1 MPPLDLTKYFV
12 VGISSSALFDLRA
25 EDEIYRTQG
34 LKAYSEYQ
42 IAHEHRVL
50 TPGTGFPLVQAI
62 LSLNGADTA
71 KRRVIVLVMSKNNA
85 DTSLRVSNSIRH
97 YGIDVGRGAY
107 TSGASLAPYLKA
119 FSVDL
124 FLSASQED
132 VQDATNAGFAAG
144 LIYPYQSASGEI
156 EEGLRIAFDGDAVL
170 FSDDSEKVFQEKGLS
185 AFLQHEKDHANEPLA
200 DGPFAKLFRTLAA
213 LQRQGDQGEKTLIR
227 TALVTARNSPA
238 DERVIRTLR
247 AWRVR
252 VDEVFFMGGAEKAP
266 VLEAFRPH
274 IFFDDQDVHC
284 LPASGVVPTA
294 RVFTPAQSAKQ
305 TTFSF
310 EAAQTSSTSD
320 EVEIVLNEKKP
331 VAGIP
336 AIIIPIR
343 EATYTKSS

>member
-1 MPPLDLTKYFV
+1 MPPLNLAKYFV

-25 EDEIYRTQG
+25 EDEIFRTQG

-42 IAHEHRVL
+42 IAHEQSVL
-50 TPGTGFPLVQAI
+50 MPGTGFPLVQAI
-62 LSLNGADTA
+62 LSLNGVDAT
-71 KRRVIVLVMSKNNA
+71 KKRVIVLVMSKNNA

-97 YGIDVGRGAY
+97 HEIDVGRGAY
-107 TSGASLAPYLKA
+107 TSGACLAPYLKA

-144 LIYPYQSASGEI
+144 LIYPYQCVPGEM

-170 FSDDSEKVFQEKGLS
+170 FSGDSEKVYQEKGLT
-185 AFLQHEKDHANEPLA
+185 AFLQHEEDHAHEPLA

-213 LQRQGDQGEKTLIR
+213 LQRQGDQGEKALIR

-284 LPASGVVPTA
+284 LPASGVVLTA
-294 RVFTPAQSAKQ
+294 RVFSPAQPAKQ

-310 EAAQTSSTSD
+310 EIAQTSSATS
-320 EVEIVLNEKKP
+320 ETVVAPNEKKS
-331 VAGIP
+331 VGGIP

-343 EATYTKSS
+343 EDTQLKSS